1 MTHRYSKIIFM
12 FSAVVIIGILFN
24 AARAQYKLW
33 HTQEDIKKLE
43 QEAKKLENDNA
54 SILQLIES
62 SLNDPEKIEREAR
75 ARLNLIKPDE
85 QVIILIPDNDAKS
98 KEGELDNAAGLQ
110 HKQSNLSKWWDKF
123 FGDK

>member
-33 HTQEDIKKLE
+33 HTQEDIKKL
-43 QEAKKLENDNA
+43 
-54 SILQLIES
+54 
-62 SLNDPEKIEREAR
+62 EREAR

>member
-1 MTHRYSKIIFM
+1 M